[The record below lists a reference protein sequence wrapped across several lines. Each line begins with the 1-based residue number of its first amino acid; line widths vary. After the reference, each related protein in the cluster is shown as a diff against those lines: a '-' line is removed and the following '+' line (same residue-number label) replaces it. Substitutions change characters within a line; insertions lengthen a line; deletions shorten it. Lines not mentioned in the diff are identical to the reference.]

1 VSLRKFL
8 IILDETRETLNAMR
22 FAAIR
27 AAKTGGAVEILAVI
41 PPEDFQP
48 FMGVA
53 DVMRAE
59 AREKIE
65 AHFQVFKDW
74 MEKREGIIPK
84 LVIREGDSV
93 DCVLEHIV
101 SDPEI
106 GIVVLGAGTEQSGPG
121 PIVTALTG
129 RRMGELRVPITIVPG
144 SMSKEDIIAV
154 A

>member
-1 VSLRKFL
+1 MRKFL